1 MPYFCYILECSDGTY
16 YTGWTT
22 DPKRRAKQHN
32 QGHGARYTSTRRP
45 VRMVYIEPQA
55 DRTTAMRRERTI
67 KAMDRRRKARL
78 IAQGKPEDPGAQVQ
92 APVEDPSK

>member
-32 QGHGARYTSTRRP
+32 QGRGARYTSTRRP
-45 VRMVYIEPQA
+45 VRMVYIEPQT
-55 DRTTAMRRERTI
+55 DRPSAMRRERAI

-78 IAQGKPEDPGAQVQ
+78 IAGGIPDNSEIQAKANPED
-92 APVEDPSK
+92 